1 MGNSSAS
8 ATSEAGP
15 SIPASVPEENSLRE
29 NWPPD
34 AGKDTALLE
43 LLRQSLADGTRS
55 PEAILNAVADTARI
69 LTSADGVALALRKE
83 GAIVCRARSG
93 QIAPEIGTPLNA
105 ESGISGECLRTA
117 TILVCDDA
125 ESDERVDPEVCRGL
139 GIRSIVVVPL
149 RGRAGI
155 SGILEAFASHPT
167 AFQPEQINTLRAL
180 AEIVEEAHAREQGI
194 RPASPFSVSSV
205 VPAATDGPLEQSVPT
220 AQWMRFLKERYW
232 ILAVAAAILLLAGV
246 VIRLSWRQ
254 TGAEIEASEPKA
266 QPHAVADHD
275 SASMPQEQLKPTPA
289 LTVRTLDHKT
299 TKNVVQNAAEIQPTD
314 DVTQIVKPAKDE
326 PAKQAQIGTQPG
338 TEQPVDVRPPSIE
351 IASSAPPADLV
362 REASGPTAVPEFGA
376 DVSQGIT
383 EAKIIRRVDP
393 HYPVDARVRGISG
406 AVTLDAMV
414 GKDGAVHK
422 VSVVTGPGILA
433 NAAEAAVR
441 EWRYSPALL
450 NGKPI
455 ETQQRITVVFR
466 LP

>member
-8 ATSEAGP
+8 ATSEASP
-15 SIPASVPEENSLRE
+15 SAPVGLPEENSLRE

-69 LTSADGVALALRKE
+69 LTSADGVALALRRD
-83 GAIVCRARSG
+83 GTITCRARSG

-125 ESDERVDPEVCRGL
+125 DHDERVDPEVCRSL

-149 RGRAGI
+149 RGRTGI
-155 SGILEAFASHPT
+155 SGILEAFASRPT
-167 AFQPEQINTLRAL
+167 AFQGDQINTLRAL
-180 AEIVEEAHAREQGI
+180 AEIAEEAHAREQGF
-194 RPASPFSVSSV
+194 RAASSFSVSSV
-205 VPAATDGPLEQSVPT
+205 VPAATAGPLEQNART

-232 ILAVAAAILLLAGV
+232 IVGIAAAILILVGV
-246 VIRLSWRQ
+246 VVRLSWRQ

-266 QPHAVADHD
+266 QPQAVADHD
-275 SASMPQEQLKPTPA
+275 QASMPPQQLKPTPA
-289 LTVRTLDHKT
+289 VTVRSAEQKKT
-299 TKNVVQNAAEIQPTD
+299 KDVVQNAAEIQPD
-314 DVTQIVKPAKDE
+314 NDVRQIVKPDRSAAAK
-326 PAKQAQIGTQPG
+326 PAPADAQN
-338 TEQPVDVRPPSIE
+338 TEQQPAEVRPPSIE

-362 REASGPTAVPEFGA
+362 RAASGPTTVPQFGA
-376 DVSQGIT
+376 DVSHGIT
-383 EAKIIRRVDP
+383 EARIIRRVNP
-393 HYPVDARVRGISG
+393 NYPADARLRGISG
-406 AVTLDAMV
+406 PVTLDATV
-414 GKDGAVHK
+414 GKDGAVHNI
-422 VSVVTGPGILA
+422 SVVNGPGILA